1 MNELLIV
8 LIVFLVLMFLGAPIY
23 ISMIIPSLIY
33 FVMSE
38 TMTTKVILLKMGTSL
53 NSFPLMAIPFF
64 MVAAEIMNNG
74 GITDR
79 IFEAA
84 RALVGR
90 LRGGLGYVNI
100 LASVIFSGMSGSAL
114 ADVGGL
120 GQIELKAMR
129 EAGYDDEFSI
139 GITAASGTIG
149 PIIPPSIPFVVF
161 GSYVSV
167 STGAL
172 FMGGIIPGVVLAL
185 TLSVMT
191 FIYAKKK
198 DYPRDEKR
206 SFKEIFIAIKRGTLS
221 MLMPLIIIGGI
232 WSGKFTATEAAVV
245 SILYAIILS
254 VFVYRYISLRE
265 LPGVIMRAVY
275 NVLPILSVVV
285 GATLLSFVINFE
297 KVDAMVL
304 NLLTSITSSKYVVL
318 LLINIIVLILGMFF
332 EAIVAELLLAPIL
345 PIICASY
352 GLDMIHVCVI
362 IVLNLMI
369 GLLTPPVGQSLFLLS
384 TVTKRPVTEL
394 IGIIV
399 PWLVPLTIALIVIT
413 YFEPAVMFLPRL
425 CGFA

>member
-1 MNELLIV
+1 MNELLVVIV
-8 LIVFLVLMFLGAPIY
+8 VFLALMFLGSPIY

-33 FVMSE
+33 FTMSE
-38 TMTTKVILLKMGTSL
+38 TMTSKVILLKMGTAL

-90 LRGGLGYVNI
+90 FRGGLGYVNI

-129 EAGYDDEFSI
+129 EAGYDDDFSL

-172 FMGGIIPGVVLAL
+172 FMGGILPGVVLAL

-198 DYPRDEKR
+198 NYPRDEKK
-206 SFKEIFIAIKRGTLS
+206 SFKEIFVAIKRGTLS

-254 VFVYRYISLRE
+254 VFVYRYISLKE
-265 LPGVIMRAVY
+265 LPGVIMRAVH

-345 PIICASY
+345 PIICAYY
-352 GLDMIHVCVI
+352 GLNMIHVCVI

-394 IGIIV
+394 IRIIT
-399 PWLVPLTIALIVIT
+399 PWLVPLVIALLIIT

-425 CGFA
+425 LGFA